1 MIYSNDMLWTAT
13 KRIVKGGFINFWR
26 NGFVSLASVLVMTV
40 TLTVIGLIIFAGALF
55 SASLT
60 QLQDKVD
67 INVYFVTSAPESD
80 IISMKLD
87 LEKLPE
93 VKEVAYVSREEVL
106 ERFKARHQNDELTLQ
121 ALEEIGDNPLGAT
134 LNISARDTS
143 QYESIVKFLDTKSE
157 TAGSASII
165 SKINYNEDQIKR
177 AIDNLS
183 KIITSAQK
191 IGSVIILI
199 LGAISIL
206 ITFNT
211 IQLVIYTARE
221 EISVMRLVGA
231 SMPYI
236 RGPFVV
242 TGVMY
247 GVCASV
253 LSMVLLYILAVW
265 LAPSTTVFFG
275 GTSVVQYYISNLAM
289 LFGIIWGAGILL
301 GAVSSYLAVRRYLIV

>member
-1 MIYSNDMLWTAT
+1 MRYSRGMIWVAT
-13 KRIVKGGFINFWR
+13 KRIIKGGFINFWR

-40 TLTVIGLIIFAGALF
+40 TLTVIGLLVFAGALF
-55 SASLT
+55 SSSLS
-60 QLQDKVD
+60 QLQEKVD

-80 IISMKLD
+80 IISLKLD

-93 VKEVAYVSREEVL
+93 VRGVKYVSREEAL
-106 ERFKARHQNDELTLQ
+106 ENFKERHENDELTLQ

-134 LNISARDTS
+134 LNISAVDTS
-143 QYESIVKFLDTKSE
+143 QYQSIVKFLETKTE
-157 TAGSASII
+157 NAGSASII
-165 SKINYNEDQIKR
+165 SKINFNEDQIKR
-177 AIDNLS
+177 AIENLS
-183 KIITSAQK
+183 KIISSSQK

-211 IQLVIYTARE
+211 IQLVIYTAKE

-231 SMPYI
+231 SVPYI
-236 RGPFVV
+236 RGPFVI

-247 GVCASV
+247 GVFASIV
-253 LSMVLLYILAVW
+253 SMVVLYILAMW

-275 GTSVVQYYISNLAM
+275 GISIAEYYIANFAK
-289 LFGIIWGAGILL
+289 LFGIIWGSGILL
-301 GAVSSYLAVRRYLIV
+301 GSVSSYMAVRRYLII